1 MPVFD
6 LKYRGKYEDDQGA
19 EREISPRE
27 ILSSEGPRMPISI
40 EVTELLREMLIE
52 QKAEIPKVISGIALI
67 DTGATSTAIDNDCA
81 KALNLPIIA
90 TQTISTPSDAR
101 HEAMVYSQGLIR
113 LTGTPIK
120 FSASRLVG
128 VSLKNQGIQILF
140 GRDFLRHGLLIYH
153 GLKGSIS
160 FAM

>member
-6 LKYRGKYEDDQGA
+6 LNYRGKYKDDQGV
-19 EREISPRE
+19 EREMPPRE
-27 ILSSEGPRMPISI
+27 ILSREGPQVPISI
-40 EVTELLREMLIE
+40 EVTELLREMLNE
-52 QKAEIPKVISGIALI
+52 QKVEIPKAISGIALI

-90 TQTISTPSDAR
+90 TQTISTPSHAR

-113 LTGTPIK
+113 LTGTPIE

-128 VSLKNQGIQILF
+128 VSLKNQGIKILF

-153 GLKGSIS
+153 GLNGSIS